1 MPKVFMTKAQTIPEA
16 YQSLVPRYESKVYG
30 ALHLEIDRWDNSYG
44 HEVAAVNPKR
54 ARNRVANYVDPDEV
68 ERVLARLKA
77 GKDCSI
83 RFGVSKAGR
92 GYHGERGDFC
102 LVGGAIDGRRLT
114 LMYRSLELIG
124 GFGYD
129 LAMIAN
135 LCERLKW
142 HPKGVT
148 IMAARANVFA
158 LKRNS
163 NEKFYPKLR
172 KILNLYVEPKE

>member
-1 MPKVFMTKAQTIPEA
+1 MAKHKFVEAVDIPSA
-16 YQSLVPRYESKVYG
+16 HDYLVPEYKSQVFG
-30 ALHLEIDRWDNSYG
+30 ALHLTVERWDNRFG
-44 HEVAAVNPKR
+44 AAVSLVNPKR
-54 ARNRVANYVDPDEV
+54 AANRCRNYLDGDEL
-68 ERVLARLKA
+68 ERTKERLAR

-129 LAMIAN
+129 LAMIHT
-135 LCERLKW
+135 LCERLQW
-142 HPKGVT
+142 EPRGVT
-148 IMAARANVFA
+148 IMAARANIFS
-158 LKRNS
+158 LRRNS

-172 KILNLYVEPKE
+172 KILELG